1 MPELLDPELD
11 LILEATSRSF
21 YLTLKVLPS
30 GIRPQVG
37 LLYLLARTSDTIAD
51 SEGGPSDQRLQALEQ
66 FNERIQ
72 ERSTTLPD
80 LSTLARLQSNPDE
93 AKLLDSITSSVDF
106 IKRFPSVDQQ
116 RIQRCLD
123 IIISGQSLDL
133 RRFADASDDGIIALA
148 KEEELDDYTYR
159 VAGSVGEF
167 WTHMSL
173 EHLFE
178 ADAETKAK
186 LFETGVRFGKALQL
200 INILRDVPED
210 LRLGR
215 CYLPSEALSEHGLSP
230 RDLLEPGS
238 IDRFRTLFDGYIEKT
253 SAHLDSA
260 VEYIGLLPHGQ
271 FRLRG
276 ACMMPVLIGQ
286 RTLALLRNQNVL
298 DSERRIKVMRPEI
311 KRLRRRT
318 LLALPSVR
326 RSQKLLD
333 SNRNA

>member
-11 LILEATSRSF
+11 LILEGTSRSF
-21 YLTLKVLPS
+21 FLTLKELPS
-30 GIRPQVG
+30 GIRPQVS
-37 LLYLLARTSDTIAD
+37 LLYLMARTSDTIAD
-51 SEGGPSDQRLQALEQ
+51 SEGGPSDHRLRALEQ

-93 AKLLDSITSSVDF
+93 AKLLESITSTVDC

-116 RIQRCLD
+116 RIRLCLD

-133 RRFADASDDGIIALA
+133 RRFADTSGEAIIALA

-178 ADAETKAK
+178 ADAETKAQ

-238 IDRFRTLFDGYIEKT
+238 IDRFRTLFDGYIDKA
-253 SAHLDSA
+253 SA
-260 VEYIGLLPHGQ
+260 HGQ

-298 DSERRIKVMRPEI
+298 NPEIRIKVMRPEI
-311 KRLRRRT
+311 KRLRNRT

>member
-11 LILEATSRSF
+11 SILEGTSRSF
-21 YLTLKVLPS
+21 YLTLKELPS

-80 LSTLARLQSNPDE
+80 LSTLARLQGNPHE
-93 AKLLDSITSSVDF
+93 AKLLESITSSVDY
-106 IKRFPSVDQQ
+106 INRFPSVDQQ
-116 RIQRCLD
+116 RIRHCLN

-133 RRFADASDDGIIALA
+133 RRFADVSGDAIIALA

-178 ADAETKAK
+178 ADAETKGQ
-186 LFETGVRFGKALQL
+186 LFKTGVRFGKALQL

-230 RDLLEPGS
+230 RDLLESSS
-238 IDRFRTLFDGYIEKT
+238 IDRFRILFDVYIDK
-253 SAHLDSA
+253 AFVHLDAA
-260 VEYIGLLPHGQ
+260 VEYISLLPHRQ

-286 RTLALLRNQNVL
+286 QTLALLRNQNVL
-298 DSERRIKVMRPEI
+298 DSESRIKVMRPEI
-311 KRLRRRT
+311 KRLRSRII
-318 LLALPSVR
+318 LALPSVR